1 MLIFLLYK
9 NAVRPGQV
17 LPNGQIADEGTAIV
31 ETLEAVKEEYEKHA
45 YAGIA
50 CAMKNSG
57 VGVGIPDIG
66 RCRLVIIDGKVH
78 IRTSAS
84 CIGQGMGTVA
94 TQMICETAKISPDL
108 IVHDAPD
115 TFLTPD
121 SGNTTASRQTVFT
134 GEATKVASKKLKEA
148 LDSGKTLADLEGE
161 EFYGEY
167 ASVTDKMGCN
177 KENPISHVAYGYA
190 THVAILNEDGK
201 LKKLIA
207 AHDVG
212 RAVNPISLEGQIEGG
227 VVMSIGYA
235 LTEDYPL
242 ENCIP
247 KAKYG
252 TLGLFKSID
261 IPEVKAIVVE
271 KNKSDLA
278 LDRKSVV

>member
-1 MLIFLLYK
+1 
-9 NAVRPGQV
+9 
-17 LPNGQIADEGTAIV
+17 
-31 ETLEAVKEEYEKHA
+31 
-45 YAGIA
+45 
-50 CAMKNSG
+50 MKNSG
-57 VGVGIPDIG
+57 VGVGIPDVG
-66 RCRLVIIDGKVH
+66 RCKLVVIDGKIH

-94 TQMICETAKISPDL
+94 TQMVCETAKVSPEI

-115 TFLTPD
+115 TLLTPD

-134 GEATKVASKKLKEA
+134 GEAAKVASKKLKEA
-148 LDSGKTLADLEGE
+148 LDSGKTLLDLEGE

-167 ASVTDKMGCN
+167 ASITDKMGSD
-177 KENPISHVAYGYA
+177 KKNPISHVAYGYA
-190 THVAILNEDGK
+190 THVAILNEEGK
-201 LKKLIA
+201 LEKLIA

-242 ENCIP
+242 ENCVP

-252 TLGLFKSID
+252 TLGLFKSTD

-271 KNKSDLA
+271 KNKSELA
-278 LDRKSVV
+278 YGAKGVGEITSIPTAPAIQNAYYVYDKEFRTKLPLINTPYSKKK